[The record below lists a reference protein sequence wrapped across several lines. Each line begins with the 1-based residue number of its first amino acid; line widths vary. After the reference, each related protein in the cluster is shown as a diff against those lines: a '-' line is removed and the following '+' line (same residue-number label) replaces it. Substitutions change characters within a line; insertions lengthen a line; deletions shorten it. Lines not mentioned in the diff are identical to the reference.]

1 MRTITAS
8 RRAVRIAS
16 FALVTM
22 VATGFVQAQR
32 TLGPAKADT
41 RTVAHVIDRITF
53 GPRPGDVA
61 RVQEMGLAA
70 FIEQQLHPERIADS
84 ALKSRL
90 SEFETISMSSSEL
103 SDNYFNPIDQ
113 LRRAQQQEQAKAAQQ
128 QAKKQS
134 SDQMMTAGGAPPPPS
149 NTPPPPPSPEQRMLQ
164 QKAQSVPQELMQ
176 AKMLRAALS
185 DRQLEELL
193 VDFWFNHFNVY
204 LQKGQVR
211 NYVTEY
217 ERESI
222 RPYVLGSFREMLGAT
237 AHSPAMLFY
246 LDNFQS
252 RAPGS
257 DANGSKNPQV
267 PNLQQRLA
275 DPRLTPQQREQVMA
289 RLNAINPQQRRPQAG
304 INENYAREL
313 MELHTLGVDGGY
325 TQDDVIA
332 VAKILT
338 GWTIDR
344 PQQGGQ
350 FVFRSQWHVEGSK
363 TVLGKTFSEAGE
375 KEGERLL
382 DFLAM
387 HPKTAHHIAYK
398 LAQRFVAD
406 EPPAAL
412 VDRAARKYLDT
423 KGDLRETTRVIITSP
438 EFLDPKYFAA
448 KTKTPL
454 EFVVSAV
461 RATNANIVTAQPMV
475 QALQQLGMPLY
486 GAQPPTGYSMTA
498 DAWVNTGAL
507 LARMNFGLQLVGLMA
522 PQRAA
527 APGRGGQPPPAGDAR
542 PAQQRAQQQA
552 QQQAQM
558 QGQQGPPPPQR
569 PAQQGLPGGRQG
581 GPGQANRA
589 QIQVDVRAIAPD
601 TSEESVQR
609 AIDSLLAAGASDAT
623 RQILAKAKTPQE
635 LVALTLGSP
644 EFQKR

>member
-1 MRTITAS
+1 MRTNTSS
-8 RRAVRIAS
+8 RSAVRLGIMALAGILSAS
-16 FALVTM
+16 LLE
-22 VATGFVQAQR
+22 AQR

-41 RTVAHVIDRITF
+41 RTVAHVLDRITF

-61 RVQEMGLAA
+61 RVQEMGIGA
-70 FIEQQLHPERIADS
+70 FIEQQLHPERIADG

-90 SEFETISMSSSEL
+90 SEFETISLSSSEL
-103 SDNYFNPIDQ
+103 SSDFFNPVDQ
-113 LRRAQQQEQAKAAQQ
+113 LRRQQQQEQARAAAELQ
-128 QAKKQS
+128 KKQA
-134 SDQMMTAGGAPPPPS
+134 SDPTMTSGAAPPPPAL
-149 NTPPPPPSPEQRMLQ
+149 PMPPSPEQRQLQ
-164 QKAQSVPQELMQ
+164 QKAQSVVQELMQ
-176 AKMLRAALS
+176 AKLLRAALS
-185 DRQLEELL
+185 DRQLEEVLA
-193 VDFWFNHFNVY
+193 DFWFNHFNVF

-211 NYVTEY
+211 NYITEY
-217 ERESI
+217 EREAI
-222 RPYVLGSFREMLGAT
+222 RPYVLGNFREMLGAT

-257 DANGSKNPQV
+257 DVAGMRGDI

-289 RLNAINPQQRRPQAG
+289 RLNAINPEQRRPQAG
-304 INENYAREL
+304 LNENYAREL

-325 TQDDVIA
+325 TQDDVIE

-350 FVFRSQWHVEGSK
+350 FVFRAQWHVQGSK
-363 TVLGKTFSEAGE
+363 TVMGKTFAEAGE

-382 DFLAM
+382 DFLAT
-387 HPKTAHHIAYK
+387 HPKTARHIAYK

-412 VDRAARKYLDT
+412 VDRAARKFLDT

-438 EFLDPKYFAA
+438 EFLDPKNFSS

-486 GAQPPTGYSMTA
+486 GCQPPTGYSMTA
-498 DAWVNTGAL
+498 DAWVNTGSL
-507 LARMNFGLQLVGLMA
+507 LARMNFGLQMVGLMA
-522 PQRAA
+522 PQRAP
-527 APGRGGQPPPAGDAR
+527 APGRGGQPPPPGSDQVR
-542 PAQQRAQQQA
+542 PAQA
-552 QQQAQM
+552 QQQRQALQ
-558 QGQQGPPPPQR
+558 QLGGQRPGQQPNRGPI
-569 PAQQGLPGGRQG
+569 
-581 GPGQANRA
+581 
-589 QIQVDVRAIAPD
+589 QIDVRSIVPD
-601 TSEESVQR
+601 TSEQSVQR
-609 AIDSLLAAGASDAT
+609 AIESLLASGASDAT
-623 RQILAKAKTPQE
+623 RAVLVKAKTPQE